1 MNSVNLTG
9 RLTRDP
15 DVRYANNGTTIARF
29 TLAVNRKFKSES
41 GPDADFP
48 SVVVFGKSAEFV
60 EKYFHK
66 GMKMEVSG
74 RLQTGSYTKED
85 GTKVYTTDVVA
96 ESVEFGESKNA
107 SESNN
112 EQNGATPNLKTA
124 NGGFMDIPEGVEDEL
139 PFL

>member
-1 MNSVNLTG
+1 MNSVCLTG

-15 DVRYANNGTTIARF
+15 EVRYANNGTTIARF
-29 TLAVNRKFKSES
+29 TLAVNRRFKSES

-48 SVVVFGKSAEFV
+48 NVVVFGKAAEFV

-85 GTKVYTTDVVA
+85 GTKVYTTDVIA
-96 ESVEFGESKNA
+96 ESVEFAESKNA

-112 EQNGATPNLKTA
+112 EKAPEPKSQKKADS
-124 NGGFMDIPEGVEDEL
+124 GFMDIPEGVEDEL
-139 PFL
+139 PFV